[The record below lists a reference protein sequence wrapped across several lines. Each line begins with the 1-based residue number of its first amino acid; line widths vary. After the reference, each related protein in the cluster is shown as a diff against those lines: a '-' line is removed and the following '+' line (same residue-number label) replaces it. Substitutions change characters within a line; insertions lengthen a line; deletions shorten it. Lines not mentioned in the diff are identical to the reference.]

1 MRIPT
6 IRSREAFVEVMEEVL
21 YKLSISFY
29 KSTGEDIKKDIEDL
43 IQKYSNESSKDKEK
57 EQ

>member
-29 KSTGEDIKKDIEDL
+29 KSTGEDIKKDVEDL
-43 IQKYSNESSKDKEK
+43 IQKYSNESSKNKEK
-57 EQ
+57 